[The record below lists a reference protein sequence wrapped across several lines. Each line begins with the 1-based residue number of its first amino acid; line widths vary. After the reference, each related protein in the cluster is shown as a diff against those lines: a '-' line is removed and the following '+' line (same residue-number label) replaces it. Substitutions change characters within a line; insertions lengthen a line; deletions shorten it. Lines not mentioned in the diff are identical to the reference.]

1 MANSDRTDA
10 RHVHDVRGDVCET
23 VEQHDHGCTRRTV
36 SRTRS
41 VRHDGPEGAADPSTS
56 ISCVPDDIAPQSS
69 DSPLAKSVT
78 GEVVAGEVVTG
89 EVVKGE
95 VVAAGDDIV
104 EAVALGDELIGVS
117 VCSIDVAVGAALG
130 HDAKTA
136 TRSAPM
142 ATGRR

>member
-23 VEQHDHGCTRRTV
+23 VEQHDHGFTRRTV

-89 EVVKGE
+89 EVV
-95 VVAAGDDIV
+95 AAGDIV